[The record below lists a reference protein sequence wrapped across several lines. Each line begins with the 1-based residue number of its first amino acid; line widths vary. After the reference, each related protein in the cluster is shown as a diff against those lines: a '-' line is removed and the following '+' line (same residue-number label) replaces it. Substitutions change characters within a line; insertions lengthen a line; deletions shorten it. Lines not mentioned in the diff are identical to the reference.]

1 MKNGFSEAYS
11 KFINIAPKN
20 WTQTDLT
27 RFVKFNAD
35 KPESEFLESQKNF
48 KALGE
53 IRWHNEI

>member
-1 MKNGFSEAYS
+1 MDNMFNTTYS
-11 KFINIAPKN
+11 QFINIAPKN

-27 RFVKFNAD
+27 RFVKIHSSQ
-35 KPESEFLESQKNF
+35 PESEFLKSKNNF